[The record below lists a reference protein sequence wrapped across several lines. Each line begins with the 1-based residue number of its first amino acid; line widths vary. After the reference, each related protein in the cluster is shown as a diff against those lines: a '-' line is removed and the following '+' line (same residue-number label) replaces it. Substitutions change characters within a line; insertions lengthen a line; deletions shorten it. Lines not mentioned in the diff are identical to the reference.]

1 MCFALVQPVRHS
13 ASLAAD
19 IDDKESGSGSGSDYG
34 DWENDDWSMDGFA
47 FTSTTKKESKSKLT
61 QSTKVAAA
69 MILMLLYVAVK
80 YMYGELKIYFVH
92 HTSAWSVLYSF

>member
-19 IDDKESGSGSGSDYG
+19 IDDKESGSGSDYG
-34 DWENDDWSMDGFA
+34 DWENDDWSMDSLA
-47 FTSTTKKESKSKLT
+47 FTSTTKKESRSKLT
-61 QSTKVAAA
+61 QSTKVGAA

-80 YMYGELKIYFVH
+80 
-92 HTSAWSVLYSF
+92 

>member
-1 MCFALVQPVRHS
+1 MHFAFVQSVRHS

-19 IDDKESGSGSGSDYG
+19 IDEKESGSGSDYG